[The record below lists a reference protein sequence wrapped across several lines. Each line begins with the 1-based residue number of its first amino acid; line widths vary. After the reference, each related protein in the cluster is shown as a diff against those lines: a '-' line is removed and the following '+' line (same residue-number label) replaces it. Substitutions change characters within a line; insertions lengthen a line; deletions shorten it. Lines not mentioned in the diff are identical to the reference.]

1 MAVGVH
7 AMNLDY
13 SSLQSITLPQLE
25 NNLPATNDKISMF
38 AKLMLNGERSIH
50 TLSRSRKI
58 KKMAHTTELNLMAI
72 LANSQ
77 ISV

>member
-25 NNLPATNDKISMF
+25 NNLPATNDKIAMF
-38 AKLMLNGERSIH
+38 AKLMLHGERSIH
-50 TLSRSRKI
+50 TLSRSREI
-58 KKMAHTTELNLMAI
+58 KNMAHTTELNLMAI